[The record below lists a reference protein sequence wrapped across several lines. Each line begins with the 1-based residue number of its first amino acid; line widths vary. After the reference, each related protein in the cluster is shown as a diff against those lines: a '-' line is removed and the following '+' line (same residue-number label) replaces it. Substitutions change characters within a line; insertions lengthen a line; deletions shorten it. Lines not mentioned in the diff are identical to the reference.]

1 MMTRIKVLTA
11 LVVMLATGLGT
22 IVVLVQVVP
31 GNADGRFPLTLTASA
46 MVTAGLIAAGVLR
59 RPGRL

>member
-1 MMTRIKVLTA
+1 MTRIKVLTA

-31 GNADGRFPLTLTASA
+31 GDADGRIPLTLTASA
-46 MVTAGLIAAGVLR
+46 MVTAGLIAVGVMR
-59 RPGRL
+59 RPG